1 MFASDQRVA
10 VVLDGDGALR
20 PTDVRQQVGDRRP
33 FRQRHGVAV
42 RGDGDAQGFDAAATL
57 AAAFF
62 WAL

>member
-1 MFASDQRVA
+1 
-10 VVLDGDGALR
+10 VLDGDGALR